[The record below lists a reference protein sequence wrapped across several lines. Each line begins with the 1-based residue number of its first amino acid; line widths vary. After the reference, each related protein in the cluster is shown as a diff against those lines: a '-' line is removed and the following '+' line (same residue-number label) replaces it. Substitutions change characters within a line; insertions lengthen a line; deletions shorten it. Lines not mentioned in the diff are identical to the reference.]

1 MEEALQK
8 TEDEDDNL
16 DFVMVAQQVASND
29 GELNAQPSRAGY
41 THTVFEQLDRIKAFW
56 IDVLHEVK
64 QSHSATATT
73 PKPEPKK
80 EDAPKLNTKLLRHN
94 VKRVSAAIKPFS
106 YYYNR
111 FTEVTSWDRP
121 YETSFVLVIY
131 VVCCYYQLLLP
142 AFCAWGLALL
152 TREYLRKQG
161 FIKQASEK
169 KEEDNK
175 SLFERATVVM
185 EVARTVQNHLGTVAD
200 WLEKT
205 SNLMTWQDPA
215 KTMRVVQMLTAGL
228 LSSLLIPFWILRVA
242 MKFYIGWKVFVIH
255 PLYRHYPNLK
265 AKHSK
270 SFIRSLP
277 TNAEVS
283 RRQEDADKSDDDSKS
298 ITSVGSTN
306 SAKTVTSSP
315 LRQRTASSS
324 SLNRS
329 RTGSSVNV
337 GKGNTPEG
345 NTKSI
350 KPEKV
355 NEQLVQ
361 LGVDENDIVIESW
374 ICVWLENQAFT
385 SPRKGR
391 LYLTSNYVAF
401 LRSNPEEAGS
411 FAYPRQRLLTVGRG
425 RASFLA
431 KKTSFQLDIKGDND
445 QDDTIVKLFTGVTN
459 ITELIAIFNSAP
471 IGVTE
476 RVELPAPPK

>member
-1 MEEALQK
+1 
-8 TEDEDDNL
+8 
-16 DFVMVAQQVASND
+16 
-29 GELNAQPSRAGY
+29 
-41 THTVFEQLDRIKAFW
+41 
-56 IDVLHEVK
+56 
-64 QSHSATATT
+64 
-73 PKPEPKK
+73 
-80 EDAPKLNTKLLRHN
+80 
-94 VKRVSAAIKPFS
+94 
-106 YYYNR
+106 
-111 FTEVTSWDRP
+111 
-121 YETSFVLVIY
+121 
-131 VVCCYYQLLLP
+131 
-142 AFCAWGLALL
+142 
-152 TREYLRKQG
+152 
-161 FIKQASEK
+161 
-169 KEEDNK
+169 
-175 SLFERATVVM
+175 M

-361 LGVDENDIVIESW
+361 LGVDENMAHLCHLIATLSS
-374 ICVWLENQAFT
+374 
-385 SPRKGR
+385 SPG
-391 LYLTSNYVAF
+391 Y
-401 LRSNPEEAGS
+401 
-411 FAYPRQRLLTVGRG
+411 
-425 RASFLA
+425 ASGWRIKPSHRLA
-431 KKTSFQLDIKGDND
+431 KAACISPPTTWLSYAATRK
-445 QDDTIVKLFTGVTN
+445 KL
-459 ITELIAIFNSAP
+459 EALP
-471 IGVTE
+471 IPVSDS
-476 RVELPAPPK
+476 